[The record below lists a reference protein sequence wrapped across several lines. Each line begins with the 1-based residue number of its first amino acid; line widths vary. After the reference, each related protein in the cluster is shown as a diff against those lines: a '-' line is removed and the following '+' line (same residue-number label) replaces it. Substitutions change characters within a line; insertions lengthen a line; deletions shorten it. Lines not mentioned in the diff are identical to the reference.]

1 MSNRCILVVL
11 EMLYRMKKKFEKLPY
26 YCEMRPK
33 TKKWGHTSGADCIVD
48 NLTGINN
55 NFVFKFQEK
64 DMSCYEEFL

>member
-1 MSNRCILVVL
+1 
-11 EMLYRMKKKFEKLPY
+11 
-26 YCEMRPK
+26 MRPK